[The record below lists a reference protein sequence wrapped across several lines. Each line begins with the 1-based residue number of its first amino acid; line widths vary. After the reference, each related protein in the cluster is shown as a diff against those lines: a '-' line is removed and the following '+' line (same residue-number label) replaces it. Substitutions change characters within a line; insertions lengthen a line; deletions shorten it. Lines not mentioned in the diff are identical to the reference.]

1 MRAELFFITLIMK
14 TIVFNSDIHI
24 FVFRIHYPLPLPY
37 MGKPDPRALQ
47 ETIRQLREELK
58 TLRHQVFTSTVFV
71 FYGKS

>member
-1 MRAELFFITLIMK
+1 MRAELFSITLIMK
-14 TIVFNSDIHI
+14 TIVFNCDIHL

-71 FYGKS
+71 F

>member
-1 MRAELFFITLIMK
+1 MRLKIFFHYPNKYMK
-14 TIVFNSDIHI
+14 TIVCNWDI

-71 FYGKS
+71 F